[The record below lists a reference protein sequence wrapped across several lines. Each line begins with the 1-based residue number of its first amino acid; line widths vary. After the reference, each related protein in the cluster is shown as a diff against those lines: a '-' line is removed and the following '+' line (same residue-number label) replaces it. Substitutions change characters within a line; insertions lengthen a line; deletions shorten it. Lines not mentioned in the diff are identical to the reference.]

1 MKGGRSGAAVRDAWY
16 PARLLGGWVLFA
28 AGLVALPLP
37 VPAGLLLMFLGLGLL
52 ARDSRLLR
60 LKIMRLGRRYP
71 RSRDK
76 ALGLA
81 SSISRSFGR
90 YLQQILGRRPRP

>member
-1 MKGGRSGAAVRDAWY
+1 MRDVWY
-16 PARLLGGWVLFA
+16 PARLLGGWVLFV
-28 AGLVALPLP
+28 AGLVTLPLP
-37 VPAGLLLMFLGLGLL
+37 VPVGLLLIFLGLGLL

-60 LKIMRLGRRYP
+60 LKIVRLGRRYP

-81 SSISRSFGR
+81 SSLSRSLGR
-90 YLQQILGRRPRP
+90 SLHQILGRRPRP